1 MKRILLVVFVIC
13 MACQNRDAGEEKLE
27 DMKIIT
33 AGGTITEVVFELG
46 FGEKIIATDITST
59 YPSSMQQLPSIGY
72 RNQIKAEGILA
83 LGPDIILAEEGYL
96 SNDVVNQLKESGI
109 AIKFFK
115 KPVKVEETIDLI
127 HDLAD
132 YLEVS
137 EKGNEL
143 VNDLQDDLQLLE
155 EKTSS
160 EKNSKP
166 KVAFLMARGE
176 EMVFL
181 AGEETFASSIID
193 LAGGQHAGEGFK
205 DFIPLTPE
213 SLVRISP
220 DYLLFFESGIQSLGG
235 QQGLKK
241 IRGIEQTPAFADG
254 NIIAFDGHYLSG
266 FGPRV
271 GKAALELAEA
281 LGY

>member
-1 MKRILLVVFVIC
+1 MKRLLLAVLVIC
-13 MACQNRDAGEEKLE
+13 MACQNRDAANEKLE
-27 DMKIIT
+27 DVKIIT

-46 FGEKIIATDITST
+46 FGERIIATDITST

-143 VNDLQDDLQLLE
+143 VNDLKDDLRLLE

-160 EKNSKP
+160 KKNIKP

-213 SLVRISP
+213 SLVGLSP

-235 QQGLKK
+235 KQGLKK
-241 IRGIEQTPAFADG
+241 IRGIEQTPAFVDG